1 MIRIGGTFPGEC
13 HLQESESD
21 YCKGKVMTNNKSE
34 SYQIKP
40 SGRMS
45 SPRKWKWLLQ
55 TESESYQ
62 IKPSQ
67 ENVISKKVKVITAK
81 WKWWQTTK

>member
-21 YCKGKVMTNNKSE
+21 YSKLKVMTNNK
-34 SYQIKP
+34 
-40 SGRMS
+40 
-45 SPRKWKWLLQ
+45 
-55 TESESYQ
+55 SESYQ

-81 WKWWQTTK
+81 GK